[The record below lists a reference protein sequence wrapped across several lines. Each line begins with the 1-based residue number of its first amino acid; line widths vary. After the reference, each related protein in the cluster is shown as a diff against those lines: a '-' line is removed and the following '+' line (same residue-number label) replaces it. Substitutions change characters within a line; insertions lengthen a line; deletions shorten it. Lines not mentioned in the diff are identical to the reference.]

1 MAGAGNLAGGV
12 RAALKYLLVCVVTL
26 IIVIPLLFAVFGAFK
41 TNAQIF
47 SSAFFP
53 RSFYLKNFVTVLTQ
67 PNTGPVFLNS
77 IIVAAGS
84 IVLSVVLCCM
94 AAIPIVRRP
103 EKIFRASYF
112 IFLSSMIIPAI
123 SSVVPLYTMM
133 AGLKLTNSIAAIV
146 LIDGVRSL
154 PIGILII
161 AGFVKTVP
169 ITYEESAKLD
179 GCGYLQRMV
188 RIVVPLLKTPILSF
202 MALTFPGIWNDFMT
216 PLLFL
221 QKPQL
226 RTVTLMIYQFTR
238 DHEADHGAVFA
249 LIFLGMIIPLAF
261 YSVARKQ
268 IDAGIGAQAG
278 GIKG

>member
-1 MAGAGNLAGGV
+1 MARAGTLARGV
-12 RAALKYLLVCVVTL
+12 SAGLRYLLVSVATL

-84 IVLSVVLCCM
+84 IVLAVVLCCM

-103 EKIFRASYF
+103 EKVFRASYF
-112 IFLSSMIIPAI
+112 VFLSSMIIPAI

-133 AGLKLTNSIAAIV
+133 ASLRLTNNIAAIV

-169 ITYEESAKLD
+169 IAYEESAKLD
-179 GCGYLQRMV
+179 GCRYGQR
-188 RIVVPLLKTPILSF
+188 ILLIIVPLLKTPILSF

-221 QKPQL
+221 QRPQL

-261 YSVARKQ
+261 YSIARKQ

>member
-1 MAGAGNLAGGV
+1 MTAAPTLAGGL
-12 RAALKYLLVCVVTL
+12 RASLKYLVVFVVTL

-47 SSAFFP
+47 SSSFFP
-53 RSFYLKNFVTVLTQ
+53 RSLYLKNFATVLGQ

-77 IIVAAGS
+77 IVIAAGS
-84 IVLSVVLCCM
+84 ILLSVVLCCM

-103 EKIFRASYF
+103 ERVFRASYF

-123 SSVVPLYTMM
+123 SSVVQLYTMM
-133 AGLKLTNSIAAIV
+133 AGLRLTNNIAAVI

-169 ITYEESAKLD
+169 VAFEESAKLD
-179 GCGYLQRMV
+179 GCSYVQ
-188 RIVVPLLKTPILSF
+188 RIVLIIIPLLKTPILSF

-221 QKPQL
+221 QKPAL

>member
-1 MAGAGNLAGGV
+1 MTRAGTLAQ
-12 RAALKYLLVCVVTL
+12 AARTTLKYLLVGIATL
-26 IIVIPLLFAVFGAFK
+26 VIVIPLLFAVFGAFK

-47 SSAFFP
+47 SSSFFP
-53 RSFYLKNFVTVLTQ
+53 RTFYLKNFITVLSQT
-67 PNTGPVFLNS
+67 NTGPVFLNS
-77 IIVAAGS
+77 IIIAAGS
-84 IVLSVVLCCM
+84 ILLSVVLCCM

-103 EKIFRASYF
+103 EKYFKASYF

-133 AGLKLTNSIAAIV
+133 AGLKMTNNIAAVI
-146 LIDGVRSL
+146 LIFGVRNL

-169 ITYEESAKLD
+169 ITYEESARLD
-179 GCGYLQRMV
+179 GCGYVQR
-188 RIVVPLLKTPILSF
+188 ILLIIVPLLKTPILSF

-221 QKPQL
+221 QKPKL
-226 RTVTLMIYQFTR
+226 RTVTLMVYQFTR